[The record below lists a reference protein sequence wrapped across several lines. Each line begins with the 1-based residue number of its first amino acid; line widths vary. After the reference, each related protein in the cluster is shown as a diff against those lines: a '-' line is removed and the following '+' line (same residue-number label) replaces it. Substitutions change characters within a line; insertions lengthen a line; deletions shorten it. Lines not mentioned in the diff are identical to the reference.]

1 MKDETLYLKID
12 RNIRIH
18 STPVSLKDVATVLCR
33 EKTVENRA
41 KTIKLP
47 TSEIRGPG
55 RYVFSVTDVIETVQQ
70 EMPGLEVCNL
80 GESDFILTMEK
91 TKKTS
96 EAWSWCKTVLVSFL
110 SFFGAAFSI
119 MAFNNDIG
127 ITNLFGQL
135 YRQFTGEASDGF
147 TVLEVTYS
155 LGVGIGIL
163 VYFNHF
169 SRKKRTT
176 DPSPL
181 EVEMRTYEDEVDTT
195 LIEAEGREMKGKG
208 QEG

>member
-1 MKDETLYLKID
+1 MKSETLYLKID
-12 RNIRIH
+12 RNIRI
-18 STPVSLKDVATVLCR
+18 SGTPVSLKDIATVLCQ

-47 TSEIRGPG
+47 ASRIQGPG
-55 RYVFSVTDVIETVQQ
+55 RYVFSVTDVIEAIQK
-70 EMPGLEVCNL
+70 EFPSLEICNL

-91 TKKTS
+91 AKKVS
-96 EAWSWCKTVLVSFL
+96 EAWSWCKTVLVCVL
-110 SFFGAAFSI
+110 SFFGAAYSI

-135 YRQFTGEASDGF
+135 YRQFTGEASNGF
-147 TVLEVTYS
+147 TVLEITYS

-163 VYFNHF
+163 IYFNHF
-169 SRKKRTT
+169 SKKKRVT

-181 EVEMRTYEDEVDTT
+181 EVEMRTYEDEVNATV
-195 LIEAEGREMKGKG
+195 IEAEEREMEG

>member
-1 MKDETLYLKID
+1 
-12 RNIRIH
+12 
-18 STPVSLKDVATVLCR
+18 
-33 EKTVENRA
+33 
-41 KTIKLP
+41 
-47 TSEIRGPG
+47 
-55 RYVFSVTDVIETVQQ
+55 
-70 EMPGLEVCNL
+70 
-80 GESDFILTMEK
+80 
-91 TKKTS
+91 
-96 EAWSWCKTVLVSFL
+96 
-110 SFFGAAFSI
+110 

>member
-1 MKDETLYLKID
+1 M
-12 RNIRIH
+12 
-18 STPVSLKDVATVLCR
+18 
-33 EKTVENRA
+33 
-41 KTIKLP
+41 
-47 TSEIRGPG
+47 
-55 RYVFSVTDVIETVQQ
+55 
-70 EMPGLEVCNL
+70 CNL

-91 TKKTS
+91 TNKTS